1 MRGARPV
8 SIVAVLIALVGCGG
22 SAKTFT
28 AANVSS
34 ILPGKAATPPG
45 LTFLPD
51 SSGEQPAS
59 QVAKDQDQ
67 QTKLMSLGFQKAY
80 ASFYANNSAITI
92 LQTPNTPADPKAHVI
107 AMLGIQFKTSDGAHQ
122 ALALN
127 YQKDLAT
134 GTNIKRIAVKSIGD
148 ETLAESGTQAAFPFP
163 GYLVYWRVGNALF
176 AVLDAGG
183 PTAGS
188 SLETALSYADAMEA
202 RIEKI

>member
-1 MRGARPV
+1 MRVVRAVP
-8 SIVAVLIALVGCGG
+8 IVAVLIALAGCGG
-22 SAKTFT
+22 SKTFT
-28 AANVSS
+28 AANISS
-34 ILPGKAATPPG
+34 VLPGKADTPPG

-92 LQTPNTPADPKAHVI
+92 LQTPNTPADPTAHVI
-107 AMLGIQFKTSDGAHQ
+107 AMLGIQFKTPDGAHQ

-134 GTNIKRIAVKSIGD
+134 GTNIKRISVKSIGD

-163 GYLVYWRVGNALF
+163 GYLIYWRVGNALF

-183 PTAGS
+183 PTAGA
-188 SLETALSYADAMEA
+188 SLEIAQRYADAMEA
-202 RIEKI
+202 RVQKI